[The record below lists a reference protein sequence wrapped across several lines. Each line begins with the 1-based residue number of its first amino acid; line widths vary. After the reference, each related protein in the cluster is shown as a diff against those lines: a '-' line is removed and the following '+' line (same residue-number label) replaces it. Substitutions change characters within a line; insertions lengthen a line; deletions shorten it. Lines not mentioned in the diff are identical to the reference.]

1 MNSSEHEPAITQ
13 FNLGERSRIA
23 GRDYYE
29 GRIPDSI
36 KVYLAITASDRLDE
50 EAIDNERLFY
60 YRFGIDVR
68 RPVREQVVALK
79 RQYGLTDAECR
90 WLRHSGQFSINHE
103 GAKLAP
109 DRVVPA
115 AAWFYAFV
123 LAYYFGSSL
132 LLINF
137 SGAASWKQSLGS
149 LTLVGLWFGSMW
161 AIDRLFWA
169 PWRWVKKSV
178 EAKALYSD
186 TQLRHPSGT

>member
-1 MNSSEHEPAITQ
+1 MTSGEHEPTITQ

-36 KVYLAITASDRLDE
+36 KVYLATTASDRLDE

-60 YRFGIDVR
+60 YRFGIDVHR
-68 RPVREQVVALK
+68 TVREQVIALK

-90 WLRHSGQFSINHE
+90 WLRRSGQFSINRE
-103 GAKLAP
+103 GAKIAP

-115 AAWFYAFV
+115 AAWFYAFI
-123 LAYYFGSSL
+123 LAFYFGSSL

-178 EAKALYSD
+178 EARLLNSD
-186 TQLRHPSGT
+186 PQLRHPSGT